1 MVLRCVR
8 SREGWVSCALVLSD
22 CLNELGSQA
31 VGVTEEGALE
41 TRVKAT
47 IDLLERESLLEATL
61 MEGIRR
67 VRTRPE
73 L

>member
-1 MVLRCVR
+1 MVLRCIR

-31 VGVTEEGALE
+31 VGVSEGSALE
-41 TRVKAT
+41 RRVQAT
-47 IDLLERESLLEATL
+47 IDLFERESLLEATL
-61 MEGIRR
+61 MEGISR

-73 L
+73 V